1 MTFIAMP
8 RYRGGHAASGKGKK
22 YRFGAGLSMASHHP
36 LSILEKGNRQ
46 NDRKTQNGLLFR
58 GIFAIIPE
66 TTTFTIRA
74 QHDEKISD

>member
-1 MTFIAMP
+1 
-8 RYRGGHAASGKGKK
+8 
-22 YRFGAGLSMASHHP
+22 MASHHP

-46 NDRKTQNGLLFR
+46 NDRETQNGLLCR